1 MRTWIH
7 PIRITAGFRGLAPIG
22 LSADA
27 IRAFN
32 NRLNNNG
39 SPPHMGLG
47 MGNDQAVN
55 MADVQSLIMGFE
67 AQPYTEIQDRSL
79 SPGIRPIAHKATV

>member
-1 MRTWIH
+1 VRTWIH

-22 LSADA
+22 VSADA

-39 SPPHMGLG
+39 SPTHVGLS
-47 MGNDQAVN
+47 MGNDQAIN
-55 MADVQSLIMGFE
+55 RADVPFLIMGFE
-67 AQPYTEIQDRSL
+67 AELYPEL
-79 SPGIRPIAHKATV
+79 GG